1 MSFTTEVKSQIAA
14 NELHPC
20 CMKAELT
27 AVLQMCSTMNF
38 TSEGMHLTVK
48 TENANTAK
56 RVFRFLK
63 ELYQVDTQLSVIKKM
78 KLKKNNIY
86 VIRVKNKAMEILR
99 DLEFSKQIQLPSGN
113 QYPEC
118 GFGQI
123 HMEADAAL

>member
-86 VIRVKNKAMEILR
+86 VI
-99 DLEFSKQIQLPSGN
+99 DGN
-113 QYPEC
+113 TS
-118 GFGQI
+118 
-123 HMEADAAL
+123 